1 MSHLLDANALIAL
14 GWPTHEHHLSMI
26 RWFRQ
31 HARAGWATTAITQ
44 SAFVR
49 IISQPAFSGR
59 AIPVAEV
66 GDLLLRNTA
75 HPKHRLV
82 ALDFGFADVLGAC
95 TGGILGHR
103 QITDAWLLTAAIRNG
118 MKLVTFDAGIAQL
131 LASARERDG
140 HLMVPDLSDEP

>member
-14 GWPTHEHHLSMI
+14 GWPTHEHHPRMV

-31 HARAGWATTAITQ
+31 HARAGWATTAFTQ

-49 IISQPAFSGR
+49 IVSQPAFSGR
-59 AIPVAEV
+59 SISIGEVA
-66 GDLLLRNTA
+66 GLLLRNTA

-82 ALDFGFADVLGAC
+82 AMNFGFADVLGAC

-103 QITDAWLLTAAIRNG
+103 QITDAWLLTAAIRSG
-118 MKLVTFDAGIAQL
+118 MKLLTFDTGIEHLLVNAQERVKHLSL
-131 LASARERDG
+131 LK
-140 HLMVPDLSDEP
+140 P

>member
-14 GWPTHEHHLSMI
+14 GWPTHEHHPRMI

-31 HARAGWATTAITQ
+31 HARAGWASTAFTQ

-49 IISQPAFSGR
+49 IVSQAAFSGR
-59 AIPVAEV
+59 AIAVSEVAE
-66 GDLLLRNTA
+66 LLLHNAA
-75 HPKHRLV
+75 HPRHRLV
-82 ALDFGFADVLGAC
+82 ALDFGFADVWATC

-118 MKLVTFDAGIAQL
+118 MKLLTFDSGIEHL
-131 LASARERDG
+131 LASASERSK
-140 HLMVPDLSDEP
+140 HLTVLNL

>member
-1 MSHLLDANALIAL
+1 LSHLLDANALIAL
-14 GWPTHEHHLSMI
+14 GWPTHEHHRCVA

-31 HARAGWATTAITQ
+31 HARSGWASTALTQ

-59 AIPVAEV
+59 SIAISEVAE
-66 GDLLLRNTA
+66 LLLRNTA

-82 ALDFGFADVLGAC
+82 AMDFGFADVLAAC

-103 QITDAWLLTAAIRNG
+103 QITDAWLLTAAIRG
-118 MKLVTFDAGIAQL
+118 EMKLLTFDTGIGQL
-131 LASARERDG
+131 LASAQERAT
-140 HLMVPDLSDEP
+140 HLTVLNP

>member
-1 MSHLLDANALIAL
+1 VSHLLDANALIAL
-14 GWPTHEHHLSMI
+14 GWPTHEHHPGMV

-49 IISQPAFSGR
+49 IVSQRAFSGR
-59 AIPVAEV
+59 SIAIGEVAE
-66 GDLLLRNTA
+66 LLLRNTA

-82 ALDFGFADVLGAC
+82 AMDFGFAEVLGAC

-103 QITDAWLLTAAIRNG
+103 QVTDAWLLTAAIRSG
-118 MKLVTFDAGIAQL
+118 MKLLTFDAGIEQL
-131 LASARERDG
+131 LSNAHERAK
-140 HLMVPDLSDEP
+140 HVSLLKAQ